1 MISLIENPSPSSCTD
16 QSFLRACIAS
26 LYIHCWDDAQ
36 GACSACIAS
45 LYIHCWDDA
54 QGACSACIASLYI
67 HCWDDAQGACS
78 GRAQNSTPRVL
89 ATHPAQLSSAAQFPR
104 PTQDRHPRL
113 QVAVLMTF
121 PFAVAESLLI
131 PAPRR
136 IYFSGCDQ
144 YTNGEPQAIG
154 TSGRPGYIMNCPLP
168 LASLVLLP

>member
-1 MISLIENPSPSSCTD
+1 MCKSDIATHVMLSLIENPSPSSCSD
-16 QSFLRACIAS
+16 QSLLRACIAS

-36 GACSACIAS
+36 GACSA
-45 LYIHCWDDA
+45 L
-54 QGACSACIASLYI
+54 
-67 HCWDDAQGACS
+67 

-89 ATHPAQLSSAAQFPR
+89 ATHPAQLSSAAQFPG

-131 PAPRR
+131 HAPRR

-154 TSGRPGYIMNCPLP
+154 TSGRPGYIMNGPLP
-168 LASLVLLP
+168 LASFVLLP